1 MVFLRIW
8 TDEKIINSLKEIGK
22 INIINNKLLI
32 ELSKKEIIC
41 NPSLIRQRFKTLENA
56 CNVANVK
63 YQNKRK
69 GYWTKERIYIVLT
82 KLSEK
87 YKIITKD
94 KLFELSKKNII
105 CHPTHIGNR
114 VGDIKDF
121 FKSAGIIYDIKSYK
135 DLYGIEGKN
144 KKINKLKNSNTKYS
158 KQSIIQM
165 LKDIYKYD
173 KNIQPKNLDN
183 YSKIKKIC
191 CNNIIRKHFGTYE
204 NLFKEA
210 NVPYKNYHWSKK
222 RIITSLKKINKKYG
236 PLCKFEI
243 NKKFYK
249 MGLICKIKCI
259 RDVVGSIEDAARLAG
274 FEFIDPIE
282 KGHEFNGKIGK
293 RETEELN
300 KIEKEKNIKL
310 KRQHRLKIN
319 NTIYFIDGYDT
330 EHNIAYEIDEKQH
343 RHTIHQDYIKDK
355 DIKESLNCEVIR
367 IKI

>member
-1 MVFLRIW
+1 MG
-8 TDEKIINSLKEIGK
+8 KILKYWPKEEIIKALQALPKDKPINKKTLKEY
-22 INIINNKLLI
+22 
-32 ELSKKEIIC
+32 SKKGLIC
-41 NPSLIRQRFKTLENA
+41 NGGLISKKFGFLKNA
-56 CNVANVK
+56 CNEAGVRCDALYGKEKVE
-63 YQNKRK
+63 YIRK
-69 GYWTKERIYIVLT
+69 INTKWTRENLI
-82 KLSEK
+82 KLIKIKSK
-87 YKIITKD
+87 NYKIIT
-94 KLFELSKKNII
+94 
-105 CHPTHIGNR
+105 PTQ
-114 VGDIKDF
+114 
-121 FKSAGIIYDIKSYK
+121 
-135 DLYGIEGKN
+135 L
-144 KKINKLKNSNTKYS
+144 
-158 KQSIIQM
+158 
-165 LKDIYKYD
+165 IYKID
-173 KNIQPKNLDN
+173 KDN
-183 YSKIKKIC
+183 TIDIRGA
-191 CNNIIRKHFGTYE
+191 IRKHFGTYE